1 MKERP
6 MSDETPMGQVIQI
19 DEARIRDHLG
29 EMVRGTVE
37 DTLNALLDAEADRL
51 CNAQRYER
59 SEARQDSRAGSYERT
74 LHTKAGDVSL
84 KVPKLRRQTFETAI
98 IERYRRRESS
108 VEEALIE
115 MYLAGISVRRVED
128 ITEALWGTRV
138 SPSTVSNL
146 NKKIYAK
153 IEAWRN
159 RPIEGEHPYL
169 YLDGIVMKRS
179 WAGEV
184 RNVSLLVASA
194 VNAEGFREIL
204 GICEGAKEDKSGWSA
219 FLRYLV
225 DRGLKGVQLIISD
238 ACRGLTES
246 TAEYLP
252 KARWQRCMVHFY
264 RNVFS
269 HVPATRVREV
279 SHMLKAIHA
288 QETREAAD
296 RKASS
301 VIDVLRQARM
311 GAAAELVE
319 SGVQETLTY
328 YAFPDIHWQKIRTNN
343 PLERI
348 MKEIRR
354 RTRVVGAF
362 PDGRSCL
369 NLAAARLRYIA
380 GTAWSTKRYM
390 NMRPL
395 YQSQVNQPGAAVA

>member
-1 MKERP
+1 
-6 MSDETPMGQVIQI
+6 MSDEKSMGQVIQI

-37 DTLNALLDAEADRL
+37 ETLNAMLDAEADRL
-51 CNAQRYER
+51 CGAGRYER
-59 SEARQDSRAGSYERT
+59 SEARQDTRAGSYDRT
-74 LHTKAGDVSL
+74 LQTSAGEVHL

-159 RPIEGEHPYL
+159 RRIEGEHPYL
-169 YLDGIVMKRS
+169 YLDGIVMKREGT

-194 VNAEGFREIL
+194 VNSEGYREIL

-219 FLRYLV
+219 FLRHLV
-225 DRGLKGVQLIISD
+225 DRGLTGVQLVISD
-238 ACRGLTES
+238 ACRGLIES
-246 TAEYLP
+246 AAEYLP
-252 KARWQRCMVHFY
+252 EARWQRCMVHFY

-269 HVPATRVREV
+269 TSVRAPHEQPIVCPSGGGRHRQCFASLPPSGPEKDGLEQNRLCMLASV
-279 SHMLKAIHA
+279 SHVSARARACSLNFGNSLAISIS
-288 QETREAAD
+288 TR
-296 RKASS
+296 
-301 VIDVLRQARM
+301 
-311 GAAAELVE
+311 
-319 SGVQETLTY
+319 
-328 YAFPDIHWQKIRTNN
+328 
-343 PLERI
+343 
-348 MKEIRR
+348 
-354 RTRVVGAF
+354 
-362 PDGRSCL
+362 
-369 NLAAARLRYIA
+369 ARLR
-380 GTAWSTKRYM
+380 
-390 NMRPL
+390 
-395 YQSQVNQPGAAVA
+395 QSSENCMLRTLRMS